1 MTKTLLRNWISGT
14 SALLIAAAAVSA
26 QAPTAYRAVTNWG
39 ALPSGA
45 EWGEVPAA
53 AVDARDT
60 VLVFRRTDPPIF
72 EFDRSGKLLK
82 SWGQGLFV
90 WPHGIRVDRGG
101 NIWVTDGR
109 ASEGR
114 GQQVFKFD
122 RSGKLLMTLGTKG
135 VSGDGP
141 DTFNGPCDVAVAA
154 NGDIFVAD
162 GHVNARIVK
171 FTKDGK
177 FIKAWGKKGSAPGE
191 MNVPHSLA
199 LDSQG
204 RVLVTD
210 RGNHRVQV
218 FDADG
223 NAVAQWTGFGTL
235 PDGIFISADDTMY
248 VADVAEGGAGITIA
262 SARDGTIR
270 EKVAGARPEGLAV
283 DSHGTIYGGETT
295 SGRSLKV
302 FARP

>member
-1 MTKTLLRNWISGT
+1 MFSSRHALIGTLAA
-14 SALLIAAAAVSA
+14 SAVVVFSA
-26 QAPTAYRAVTNWG
+26 QAPSAYRLVANWG
-39 ALPSGA
+39 ALPAGT

-53 AVDARDT
+53 AIDAVDT
-60 VLVFRRTDPPIF
+60 VLVFRRTDPPVM

-82 SWGQGLFV
+82 AWGQGLFV
-90 WPHGIRVDRGG
+90 WPHGIRVDRDG
-101 NIWVTDGR
+101 NVWVTDGR
-109 ASEGR
+109 AAEGR

-135 VSGDGP
+135 VAGAGP
-141 DTFNGPCDVAVAA
+141 DTFNGPCDVAIAT
-154 NGDIFVAD
+154 NGDIYVAD
-162 GHVNARIVK
+162 GHVNSRIVK

-177 FIKAWGKKGSAPGE
+177 FVKAWGKRGTEPGDL
-191 MNVPHSLA
+191 NVPHSLA

-210 RGNHRVQV
+210 RGNRRVQV

-223 NAVAQWTGFGTL
+223 NFVAAWTHFGTS

-248 VADVAEGGAGITIA
+248 VADVSMETGGITIA
-262 SARDGTIR
+262 SARDGKVR
-270 EKVAGARPEGLAV
+270 EKITGARPEGLAV
-283 DSHGTIYGGETT
+283 DSHGTIYAGETT

-302 FARP
+302 FAR